1 MLARQHHRIVKLT
14 NSRFFSTMSR
24 LRDEENDI
32 LLETKKSTQFITL
45 NRPDQLNALNLSQIR
60 KLTPNYR
67 KHILAEPQT
76 VKTFVLK
83 GSIEKAFCA
92 GGDIK
97 GRTVTFHSPYS
108 DRINKRYTILQ
119 RGV

>member
-1 MLARQHHRIVKLT
+1 M
-14 NSRFFSTMSR
+14 SRF
-24 LRDEENDI
+24 RDEENDV
-32 LLETKKSTQFITL
+32 LLETKNSTQFITL

-97 GRTVTFHSPYS
+97 GMNCDNSLTIQRSHQQKIHNSS
-108 DRINKRYTILQ
+108 KRSMNSTI
-119 RGV
+119 